1 MKFIY
6 LLSISLFLL
15 SCQKDPEDK
24 NPILSFTPDSDF
36 TYTNQDTILI
46 TINSISTR
54 PIQNITVSLVIDELA
69 KDSIISEFLAND
81 LEILQLTDTLLL
93 NANWEDSL
101 DMKLKISVTDLSQTK
116 TYSRNV
122 LFMQ

>member
-54 PIQNITVSLVIDELA
+54 PIQKITVSLVIDELA